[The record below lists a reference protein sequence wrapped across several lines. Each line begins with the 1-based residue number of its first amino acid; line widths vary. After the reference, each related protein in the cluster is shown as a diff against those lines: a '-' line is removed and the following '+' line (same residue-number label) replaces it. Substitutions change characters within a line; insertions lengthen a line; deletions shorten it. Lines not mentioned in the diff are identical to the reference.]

1 MNTSRLAFFFLIL
14 AIFPVLPSRAQ
25 APEAWAFLS
34 QINAYR
40 LASPACWDGGQMR
53 PWPAGSAPE
62 LGLSAAL
69 SRAAWNH
76 DTVMAQQGCTDHT
89 CAGELDLPQRVIE
102 AGYPP
107 RWDFLSENIAGGFE
121 TATDVMAAW
130 QGSPGHNRNMLAC
143 AARAVG
149 VARLY
154 DPTPPHLWYW
164 TTDFGDVVDAA
175 PVPARPSVDRTV
187 GAALDAN
194 GDHVLGDDEILVA
207 IDDWVRGTTVAG
219 LNTPI
224 GDSEIATLIGLWI
237 TGARL

>member
-1 MNTSRLAFFFLIL
+1 MNTSRLAFVFLIFV
-14 AIFPVLPSRAQ
+14 IFPVLPSQAQ
-25 APEAWAFLS
+25 APEALAFLS

-53 PWPAGSAPE
+53 PWPAGSSPE

-76 DTVMAQQGCTDHT
+76 DTAMAQQGCTDHT
-89 CAGELDLPQRVIE
+89 CAGESELPQRVIE

-121 TATDVMAAW
+121 TAGDVMAAW

-143 AARAVG
+143 AARVVG
-149 VARLY
+149 IARLY
-154 DPTPPHLWYW
+154 DPTTLHWWYW

-175 PVPARPSVDRTV
+175 PAQLPARLPL
-187 GAALDAN
+187 GKAMDADGN
-194 GDHVLGDDEILVA
+194 HVLDDDEILVA
-207 IDDWVRGTTVAG
+207 IDDWVRGTTVTG
-219 LNTPI
+219 LNAPI
-224 GDSEIATLIGLWI
+224 DDDEIATLIGLWI